1 MCACAEQMPTATR
14 SDCTQIDV
22 DEVYKIKFSEST
34 GEYSAVLTDIEI
46 DFNGCKG
53 KNNRNNDLAAY
64 VRRLVDEGKITA
76 DQRYAL
82 SEHLVE
88 NNNCPMAMKYHFESN
103 HNITTGYAVGD
114 QWELI
119 AGKDAFD
126 FHNMGNGLFNTL
138 YEEAP
143 HKIFY
148 RICASCV
155 ESHQHIYYKRL
166 TDIPDGYDLFNTL
179 KNKWSQTN
187 NVKGTDFNL
196 YSTFQD
202 AIDNTNEWQFCN
214 YHNHVGMPFECGPTE
229 KVRNQWAKMLTP
241 DGRQDVGIY
250 ILKNPSRSFS
260 RQPLTGGQDMGP
272 TVLSGD
278 AFEFDGKA
286 YLSAAGTGI
295 RDSSD
300 SFYFLN
306 QAATGDIKLKVHI
319 LSLTGPQYSRVG
331 LMIRESPDV
340 QARNVACLFMGPPHG
355 VIIQYR
361 LENEGNT
368 VDDTFNPGT
377 DSVWL
382 QLEKLGNT
390 YTCSWSV
397 DGNDWSTGFTPIVVD
412 LGNELEYGVALT
424 SHDQY
429 KLADAVMED
438 FSDELLSENLVLA
451 YENVDESLRVGE
463 AEVLFE
469 ELVGVI
475 EGNKD
480 GVGSLSL
487 P

>member
-1 MCACAEQMPTATR
+1 
-14 SDCTQIDV
+14 
-22 DEVYKIKFSEST
+22 
-34 GEYSAVLTDIEI
+34 VLTDIEI
-46 DFNGCKG
+46 DFNSCQG

-88 NNNCPMAMKYHFESN
+88 NQNCPMAMKYHFESK

-126 FHNMGNGLFNTL
+126 FHSMGSGLFNTL

-143 HKIFY
+143 YKIFY

-166 TDIPDGYDLFNTL
+166 TDIPDGYDLFDTL

-202 AIDNTNEWQFCN
+202 AIDNTNEWEYCK
-214 YHNHVGMPFECGPTE
+214 YHNHAGMPYECGPTE
-229 KVRNQWAKMLTP
+229 KVSNQWAKMLWP
-241 DGRQDVGIY
+241 SGRPDVGIY

-260 RQPLTGGQDMGP
+260 KRPLTEGEDMGP
-272 TVLSGD
+272 SALSGD
-278 AFEFDGKA
+278 AFEMDGKA
-286 YLSAAGTGI
+286 YLSASGSGI
-295 RDSSD
+295 WDSSD

-319 LSLTGPQYSRVG
+319 LSLNGPSYSKVG
-331 LMIRESPDV
+331 LMIREYPDV
-340 QARNVACLFMGPPHG
+340 KARNVACLFMGSHG
-355 VIIQYR
+355 VIFQRR
-361 LENEGNT
+361 LVNGGNT
-368 VDDTFNPGT
+368 VHDIFNPDT

-397 DGNDWSTGFTPIVVD
+397 DGNDWSTGFTATVD
-412 LGNELEYGVALT
+412 LGNDLEYGVALT

-438 FSDELLSENLVLA
+438 FSDELLSENLVHA
-451 YENVDESLRVGE
+451 YENVDESLRNDV
-463 AEVLFE
+463 AEELFE
-469 ELVGVI
+469 ELVEVI
-475 EGNKD
+475 EGNKGD
-480 GVGSLSL
+480 ADSLNM